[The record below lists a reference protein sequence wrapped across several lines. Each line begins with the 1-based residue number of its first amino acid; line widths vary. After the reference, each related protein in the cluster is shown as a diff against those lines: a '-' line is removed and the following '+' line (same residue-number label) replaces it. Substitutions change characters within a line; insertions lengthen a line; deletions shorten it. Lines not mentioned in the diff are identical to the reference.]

1 MFGKQTRVGRSV
13 FRIGIGAVLSIG
25 CVMAGLWLLEMARAA
40 ALFGW
45 SWGPQPNLEVVILR
59 ALVINALL
67 LTMMMIRNLFT
78 DFDVVTDRLRMKM
91 YVANGYMLVI
101 SLFALIIKY
110 FEGPVFRELEATVG
124 LIGLTC
130 VVTTAYSFYLLVQI
144 YRNVQERLQHER
156 ELSDKFYLQLTT
168 DNLTGIPGRVLFM
181 EHLAA
186 SIETAQAKGARGAV
200 LFFDLDDFKM
210 FNDSL
215 GHTFGDKV
223 LMAVTN
229 RITKQL
235 TAGMRLYRLGGD
247 EFALILEQDSS
258 ISDQAALTAERIF
271 AAMKDKLHVEDQELF
286 INLSLGISRFPED
299 GHDAQ
304 TLYRNAEMAM
314 YHAKNAGRNQYQL
327 YDAAMNARAAE
338 RLVLAGDL
346 RKGLER
352 EEFFLAY
359 QPQVCL
365 MTGRITGME
374 ALIRWKHPERGLVSP
389 AEFIPLAEE
398 TKLIIPI
405 GEWVLRTACRQN
417 KAWQDAGFPPVC
429 VSVNLSACQFGQPN
443 LVAMIKKILQETGL
457 APQYL
462 NLEITESI
470 TMNNVERAI
479 ATMHEIN
486 DYGIGISIDDF
497 GTGYS
502 SLNYLKKFPIQTLK
516 IDQSFVRD
524 MTEEHHDVAIP
535 TAIIAMA
542 HSLKLKVIA
551 EGVETEMQQQMLRE
565 RGCDEMQGYLISRPL
580 PAPEFEELLH
590 NLPAAEQLLAN

>member
-1 MFGKQTRVGRSV
+1 MIEKQMGVSRSV
-13 FRIGIGAVLSIG
+13 FRIVTSAVLSFG
-25 CVMAGLWLLEMARAA
+25 CVMAVVWMLEAARAA

-45 SWGPQPNLEVVILR
+45 SWGPQPNQEVVTLR
-59 ALVINALL
+59 VLVIYALVMASL
-67 LTMMMIRNLFT
+67 MVRYLFAEY
-78 DFDVVTDRLRMKM
+78 DVVTDRLRMKV
-91 YVANGYMLVI
+91 YLANGYIFLI
-101 SLFALIIKY
+101 SLIALFLKF
-110 FEGPVFRELEATVG
+110 FEGDRFRQAEAVVDV
-124 LIGLTC
+124 IGLTC
-130 VVTTAYSFYLLVQI
+130 VAATVYALYLLVMI
-144 YRNVQERLQHER
+144 YHNVQKRLENER
-156 ELSDKFYLQLTT
+156 ELSEQLYQQLTT

-186 SIETAQAKGARGAV
+186 AIDTAQKKGTRGAV

-215 GHTFGDKV
+215 GHSFGDKV
-223 LMAVTN
+223 LTAVAK
-229 RITKQL
+229 RIRAHL
-235 TAGMRLYRLGGD
+235 SSGMRLYRLGGD
-247 EFALILEQDSS
+247 EFVIILEKDASVT
-258 ISDQAALTAERIF
+258 DHALQAAEQIF
-271 AAMKDKLHVEDQELF
+271 AVMKQKLQVDDQELF

-299 GHDAQ
+299 GSDVH

-314 YHAKNAGRNQYQL
+314 YHAKQAGRNHHQL
-327 YDAAMNARAAE
+327 YDAEMNARAAE
-338 RLVLAGDL
+338 RLLLAGDL

-374 ALIRWKHPERGLVSP
+374 ALIRWRHPERGMVSP
-389 AEFIPLAEE
+389 GEFIPLAEE

-429 VSVNLSACQFGQPN
+429 VSVNLSAAQFGQPN

-457 APQYL
+457 EPQYL

-479 ATMHEIN
+479 LTMHEIN
-486 DYGIGISIDDF
+486 EYGIGISIDDF

-524 MTEEHHDVAIP
+524 MTEEHQDVAIP

-542 HSLKLKVIA
+542 HSLNLKVIA
-551 EGVETEMQQQMLRE
+551 EGVETDVQRQMLRE
-565 RGCDEMQGYLISRPL
+565 RGCDEMQGYLISRPV
-580 PAPEFEELLH
+580 PAPEFEALLH
-590 NLPAAEQLLAN
+590 SLHGQEQVAVN